1 MSVAAGPDFQQ
12 ALADT
17 RPPAVPIENRPFD
30 NVSVMPLFDMGLIG
44 KAEYSLTKK
53 VKAQVSYRKGIN
65 NILTPMDK
73 YIDRDYLQ
81 VQVRYSIF
89 NR

>member
-1 MSVAAGPDFQQ
+1 V
-12 ALADT
+12 
-17 RPPAVPIENRPFD
+17 E
-30 NVSVMPLFDMGLIG
+30 VMPLFDVGVVG
-44 KAEYSLTKK
+44 KTEYALTKH
-53 VKAQVSYRKGIN
+53 VKAAVAYRKGIN
-65 NILTPMDK
+65 NVLTPMDK